1 MRAAA
6 LRQVPLFASLPA
18 GEIDLLAETLQP
30 VALPMGGL
38 LFEEGARD
46 GRCFIVLEGEVDII
60 KSLGTPDE
68 RLLATRGRGSSL
80 GEMSL
85 FSQDHR
91 RTASVRA
98 RSAAELLEM
107 RREDLDGLL
116 RRHPELAYSMLGT
129 LSQRLEQSENH
140 TVADLREKNRL
151 LQLAYDELKTAQA
164 QIIEKEK
171 LERELEVARQIQLS
185 ILPRSLPQNGR
196 FEFGA
201 RMIPMSAVGG
211 DFYDVLQLENGSL
224 AVAVGDV
231 TGHGVPAALLMA
243 LTVTLL
249 RAEARRIESPSE
261 VLLAVNRELMQVND
275 TGYFVTALYGILDDS
290 DGKFHYARAGHSVP
304 LLLDAGRQPVE
315 VGHGVGHPL
324 GLFEEML
331 VDEASLDLVPGSL
344 LLLYTDGVTEA
355 VDAQGEFFGDER
367 LLAALQSSNGVG
379 PDQTCEAI
387 WSALQAYQS
396 GASQEDDVTLL
407 AVGVR

>member
-1 MRAAA
+1 MRSAA

-38 LFEEGARD
+38 LFEEGARE
-46 GRCFIVLEGEVDII
+46 GRCFILLEGEVDII

-68 RLLATRGRGSSL
+68 RLLATRGPGSSL

-98 RSAAELLEM
+98 RSAAKLLEM
-107 RREDLDGLL
+107 RREDLDALL

-140 TVADLREKNRL
+140 TIADLREKNRL
-151 LQLAYDELKTAQA
+151 LQQAYDELKAAQA

-275 TGYFVTALYGILDDS
+275 TGYFVTALYGILHDS

-304 LLLDAGRQPVE
+304 LVLDAGRQPIE

-331 VDEASLDLVPGSL
+331 VDEASLDLAPGSL

-367 LLAALQSSNGVG
+367 LLAALQSSNGTG
-379 PDQTCEAI
+379 PDQTCEAV
-387 WSALQAYQS
+387 WSALQAYQA